1 MTLIILI
8 NLGALLG
15 WLGSIILRLE
25 LPGAVLR
32 MILVGVLASVI
43 AGLIANGGTFLGSL
57 SLLGLG
63 AAIGATLPAIVAYYA
78 FATREI

>member
-1 MTLIILI
+1 MALIILI

-25 LPGAVLR
+25 APGAVLR
-32 MILVGVLASVI
+32 MMLVGIVVSLI
-43 AGLIANGGTFLGSL
+43 AGLIANAGTFLGSL

-63 AAIGATLPAIVAYYA
+63 AAVGFTLPAIVGYYA
-78 FATREI
+78 FATRDI